1 MKLCVATGIDA
12 RRRTAMPAGAAATQ
26 SRSLGAPQCRSRP
39 NFNRPDMTDQPSP
52 GAAPALSGLR
62 IDRGAPVPARKRR
75 WQRWV
80 VGVAVVCFVAFFAL
94 QQHKTTVML
103 TSVLT
108 AYPSQQY
115 AQLTASG
122 YVVAQ
127 RRAAV
132 ASKATGRLLELRV
145 REGSVVKKDEILARL
160 DASDIEAGIVA
171 SQAGVRMA
179 EAGLRQAEAG
189 LRQTLVEQGNADAEL
204 ARAKGLLAQ
213 NFVSQQAVDAAQ
225 RRADAARASAASA
238 QASIAQAQAAVG
250 QAQAQ
255 LKVQQVNADYALIRA
270 PFDGVVLV
278 KNANV
283 GDIITPFSSAAGS
296 LGSVVTM
303 ADMSTLEVEAD
314 VSESNLAKART
325 GQPVEIVLD
334 ALPDTRFRGSVV
346 GIVPTVDRAKAT
358 VMMKIR
364 FDKLDP
370 RILPE
375 MSAKVT
381 ILSQPATDA
390 DQQPVLAVNPLA
402 VVDRDGKKQVLRIK
416 DDTVEAVEVTLGRKL
431 GDTVEL
437 RGAIKSGDK
446 LVLSPSAKL
455 VAGDKVEVTT
465 K

>member
-1 MKLCVATGIDA
+1 
-12 RRRTAMPAGAAATQ
+12 
-26 SRSLGAPQCRSRP
+26 
-39 NFNRPDMTDQPSP
+39 
-52 GAAPALSGLR
+52 
-62 IDRGAPVPARKRR
+62 
-75 WQRWV
+75 
-80 VGVAVVCFVAFFAL
+80 
-94 QQHKTTVML
+94 
-103 TSVLT
+103 
-108 AYPSQQY
+108 
-115 AQLTASG
+115 
-122 YVVAQ
+122 
-127 RRAAV
+127 
-132 ASKATGRLLELRV
+132 V

-160 DASDIEAGIVA
+160 DASDIEAGIGA
-171 SQAGVRMA
+171 AQAGVRMA

-189 LRQTLVEQGNADAEL
+189 LRQAQVEQGNADAEL
-204 ARAKGLLAQ
+204 ARTKSLLAQ

-255 LKVQQVNADYALIRA
+255 LKVQQVSADYALIRA

-314 VSESNLAKART
+314 VSESNLAKARI

-402 VVDRDGKKQVLRIK
+402 VVDRDGKKQVLRVK

-437 RGAIKSGDK
+437 RGALKSGDK
-446 LVLSPSAKL
+446 LVLSPPAKL
-455 VAGDKVEVTT
+455 ASGDKVEVTS